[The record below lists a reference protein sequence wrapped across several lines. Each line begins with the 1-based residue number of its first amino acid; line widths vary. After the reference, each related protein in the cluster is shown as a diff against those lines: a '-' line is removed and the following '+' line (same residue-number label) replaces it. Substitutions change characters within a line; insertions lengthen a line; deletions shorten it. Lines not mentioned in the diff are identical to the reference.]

1 MSAENCRSEVM
12 GIERRRSA
20 ILLLV
25 MHSCDYAGRA
35 GLPCDGLSGEN
46 SPGLASIRGL
56 AVCVWGC
63 ECGRGR
69 FWWWA
74 GASCWSAQLFLCVLG
89 SGLAAV
95 GQVVAV
101 TGGLNPIVLRHR
113 ASQ

>member
-1 MSAENCRSEVM
+1 M
-12 GIERRRSA
+12 GKR
-20 ILLLV
+20 
-25 MHSCDYAGRA
+25 
-35 GLPCDGLSGEN
+35 
-46 SPGLASIRGL
+46 IRFADTAPLTTNGL

>member
-1 MSAENCRSEVM
+1 MSNPVAIGSDRASE
-12 GIERRRSA
+12 SA
-20 ILLLV
+20 GNAATRPA
-25 MHSCDYAGRA
+25 AGWWLNFMAGFVPLAA
-35 GLPCDGLSGEN
+35 GLVV
-46 SPGLASIRGL
+46 LASIRGL

>member
-1 MSAENCRSEVM
+1 MINDPFGRTPDE
-12 GIERRRSA
+12 IEDEARYG
-20 ILLLV
+20 
-25 MHSCDYAGRA
+25 YA
-35 GLPCDGLSGEN
+35 
-46 SPGLASIRGL
+46 LASIRGL

>member
-1 MSAENCRSEVM
+1 MP
-12 GIERRRSA
+12 
-20 ILLLV
+20 
-25 MHSCDYAGRA
+25 A
-35 GLPCDGLSGEN
+35 GLA
-46 SPGLASIRGL
+46 ASIRGL